1 MGRGSRGRRID
12 VCSGSMPR
20 GSPSIASLSPS
31 SSSPGGAAFSRRTL
45 GCLTRTSTLT
55 ISASCKRGSRATTRR
70 PIILRQRSKRCCK
83 PSRRL
88 TPPKP
93 SGAPPASSPSEA
105 LAVPGDV
112 PSASTPRPTLSRP
125 PTDTL
130 APSVCPAPSPCPAVR
145 PVPQASPLR
154 QERSPSATT
163 YDPRLTYTA
172 NQTIFHRDFGDGVV
186 SQVEGSRIVAIFA
199 TGARMLQHA
208 PARPSAPL
216 PRAPALSRS
225 R

>member
-1 MGRGSRGRRID
+1 MIEFGRVRVHGFARD
-12 VCSGSMPR
+12 NTPADH
-20 GSPSIASLSPS
+20 P
-31 SSSPGGAAFSRRTL
+31 AAKIEAVL
-45 GCLTRTSTLT
+45 Q
-55 ISASCKRGSRATTRR
+55 A
-70 PIILRQRSKRCCK
+70 K
-83 PSRRL
+83 PPPD
-88 TPPKP
+88 PPKP